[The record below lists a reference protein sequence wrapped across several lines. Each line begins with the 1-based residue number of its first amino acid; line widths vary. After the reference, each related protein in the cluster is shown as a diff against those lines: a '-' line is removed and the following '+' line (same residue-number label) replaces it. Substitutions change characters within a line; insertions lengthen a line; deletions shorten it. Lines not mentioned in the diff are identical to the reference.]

1 MNYEQCAQFEL
12 MFFCGVLV
20 VYRFAYSE
28 DTGDEVDEEGLSL
41 VGSAVKGTG
50 DMVNMHV
57 FPEDKRA

>member
-1 MNYEQCAQFEL
+1 M
-12 MFFCGVLV
+12 
-20 VYRFAYSE
+20 YRFAYSE
-28 DTGDEVDEEGLSL
+28 DIGDEADEEGLSL

>member
-1 MNYEQCAQFEL
+1 MNHLHCFNF
-12 MFFCGVLV
+12 FFCGVAV
-20 VYRFAYSE
+20 CRFAYSE
-28 DTGDEVDEEGLSL
+28 DAGDEADEEGLSL